1 MKYKSRI
8 CDRKSSIK
16 MYRENATRYISVLG
30 YVRYKKVQNN
40 FAVRDL
46 AVSCHRVRSG
56 VGGGG
61 VGLRGG
67 ATPKYPK
74 TFAPSLCTLRES
86 LAMPL

>member
-1 MKYKSRI
+1 MKYKSSI
-8 CDRKSSIK
+8 FDRKSLIK

-30 YVRYKKVQNN
+30 YVGYKKVQNN

-56 VGGGG
+56 VGRGGG
-61 VGLRGG
+61 YGG
-67 ATPKYPK
+67 ATPKSPK